1 MIVSMSLNCFFD
13 LFSVCVNGVKA
24 STLPNSIFHV
34 KLTDKI
40 GHVTL
45 MLSNGVLVPRI
56 NAHGPGLACSAI
68 ISAPRELFER
78 IILRET
84 TFQQAMQEGKA
95 SVEGD
100 LGLWCKFLESLEA
113 FSFWFNMVEP

>member
-1 MIVSMSLNCFFD
+1 MIVGMTLTCFFD
-13 LFSVCVNGVKA
+13 LFAVCVNGVKA
-24 STLPNSIFHV
+24 SNLPNSIFHV

-45 MLSNGVLVPRI
+45 MLSNGVLIPRV
-56 NAHGPGLACSAI
+56 NTHASAPCSAI
-68 ISAPRELFER
+68 ISAPRDLFER

-84 TFQQAMQEGKA
+84 TFQQAMGEGKA
-95 SVEGD
+95 TVEGD
-100 LGLWCKFLESLEA
+100 LGNWYKFLDCLEA